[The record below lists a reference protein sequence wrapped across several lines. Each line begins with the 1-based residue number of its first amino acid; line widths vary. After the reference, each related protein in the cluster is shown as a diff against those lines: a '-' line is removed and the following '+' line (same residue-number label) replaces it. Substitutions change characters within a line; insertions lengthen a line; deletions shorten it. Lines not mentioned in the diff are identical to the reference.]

1 LILPTAR
8 AAAGMLGIKKF
19 YAIFANMTE
28 NNQQNVSGEQDHRS
42 PKSLNNMEEIQSGS
56 PVQQDADPAKERGMD
71 PEAEKIKEPPIPST
85 ASGSKETN
93 TEESSQNTEMEIH
106 HHPRLDHKAKPWK
119 EYLLEGLMI
128 FIAVMMGFI
137 AENVREGI
145 TNREHVKDLV
155 SQLVKDLNSDTLQL
169 NEIYKEES
177 EILKANDSLMSLLQ
191 FPMEKENM
199 GQLQQFIV
207 RSHDF
212 WPFHPSAGAMG
223 AIKSEI
229 HLKQFSNSE
238 MIGLIAD
245 YERHIDLLRTVQE
258 ITLQYQRSYID
269 PFLLHHFTAA
279 SLDAAFKKSFGVQ
292 TGLRNMSQE
301 DLTQLGADMVLIRIN
316 TNELLENNRRL
327 KTDAANLLQYVV
339 GQYNLD

>member
-1 LILPTAR
+1 MVEFR
-8 AAAGMLGIKKF
+8 EF

-28 NNQQNVSGEQDHRS
+28 NDLQDIGGEEDDTLS
-42 PKSLNNMEEIQSGS
+42 KSLKNMEEIENGS
-56 PVQQDADPAKERGMD
+56 PVQKDADPAKEGD
-71 PEAEKIKEPPIPST
+71 VDLGTESEKESLT
-85 ASGSKETN
+85 SLTDAGLNETN
-93 TEESSQNTEMEIH
+93 TQESSQNTEMEIH

-169 NEIYKEES
+169 NEKYQAES
-177 EILKANDSLMSLLQ
+177 EILKANDSLMNLLQ

-212 WPFHPSAGAMG
+212 WPFHPSAGAIG

-229 HLKQFSNSE
+229 HLKQFSNSS

-279 SLDAAFKKSFGVQ
+279 SLDAAFKKSFGVHAE
-292 TGLRNMSQE
+292 LRNLSQE

-316 TNELLENNRRL
+316 TNELLEDNRRL

-339 GQYNLD
+339 GQYNPEQ